1 MYPDIDEKMSQKS
14 EKGVWDILGKWAGWV
29 LR

>member
-1 MYPDIDEKMSQKS
+1 MYPDIYEEMSQKS
-14 EKGVWDILGKWAGWV
+14 EKGVQDVLDKHAGWV